1 MAVFV
6 LLLTACPDNPTPP
19 PPPLKPAL
27 SLISFDSLMVVGS
40 PRYQLM
46 AVKLYPIN
54 DAAGGELF
62 CLIQGG
68 DVSTHF
74 RLYDDGELAVHYD
87 NLGFTDSLSGDRVPG
102 DGVFARRVSSR
113 FTEREG
119 EYLLTFSLPDSFG
132 VDSLYAILTVR
143 RNSEP
148 DITGFTAPDSVPSG
162 GEEAV
167 FSALVG
173 DADGWRDLANV
184 AIVKLDGVERAWQM
198 TRQDS
203 LLWRWQGEPGI
214 AAGIPTGSY
223 LFVVRAQDYYLTL
236 TGDFVASA
244 IADVWLEN
252 LPPVVVSV
260 DGPDTVW
267 IPANDTALFDYR
279 IEVRD
284 DQGIADLDSLLLELS
299 RPDDANPDSNV
310 VVWDTTYFD
319 DGEWLDS
326 LAGDGIYTAG
336 FSATPSNRTGVP
348 FTFRWTPTDRSPQ
361 RGESYYTTLVLLTGE
376 IMAGKCESAKVRKS
390 ESVKVITW

>member
-1 MAVFV
+1 
-6 LLLTACPDNPTPP
+6 
-19 PPPLKPAL
+19 
-27 SLISFDSLMVVGS
+27 MVVGS

-46 AVKLYPIN
+46 AVKLYPID

-62 CLIQGG
+62 CLIQGE

-74 RLYDDGELAVHYD
+74 RLYDDGGFTVHSD
-87 NLGFTDSLSGDRVPG
+87 NLGFADSLSGDRVPG
-102 DGVFARRVSSR
+102 DGVFARCISSR

-132 VDSLYAILTVR
+132 VDSLYATLTVR

-148 DITGFTAPDSVPSG
+148 DITGFTAPDSIPSG
-162 GEEAV
+162 ESSD
-167 FSALVG
+167 FTALVG
-173 DADGWRDLANV
+173 DQDGLNDV
-184 AIVKLDGVERAWQM
+184 AQVEVVRLDGGVRAWQM

-223 LFVVRAQDYYLTL
+223 PFVVRAQDYYLTL
-236 TGDFVASA
+236 TGDFIASNVAS
-244 IADVWLEN
+244 VWLEN

-267 IPANDTALFDYR
+267 IPANDTVLFDYR
-279 IEVRD
+279 IKVRD
-284 DQGIADLDSLLLELS
+284 GQGVADLDSLMLKLS

-310 VVWDTTYFD
+310 VVRDTTYFD
-319 DGEWLDS
+319 DGAWPDS

-336 FSATPSNRTGVP
+336 FSATPTARTGIP

-361 RGESYYTTLVLLTGE
+361 RGESYYTTLVLLLDGE
-376 IMAGKCESAKVRKS
+376 LAGKGYSPPLAGGSKGGWDKSVKVRK
-390 ESVKVITW
+390 